1 MSDAAPSYTDIL
13 DAADRIEPAAVPTP
27 LLAFPALDARTGARV
42 LLKAEIAQRT
52 GSFKFRGALNRMR
65 RIPPQNQTAGVVAY
79 SSGNHA
85 QAVAAVASL
94 LGMPA
99 VIVMPSDAP
108 AMKIERTRGH
118 GAEVVLYDRET
129 EDREA
134 IAARIAVERGATIVP
149 PYEDRDVIAGQGT
162 VGLELA
168 REAEARG
175 IRVDAVLVPCS
186 GGGLV
191 AGVATAVKHHWPDCE
206 IHAVEPEGHDDTA
219 RSLAAG
225 RRVANA
231 PGTRSICDALLASTP
246 GTISFAANARLLA
259 GGIAVPDAE
268 TLAAM
273 AYAKRTLGL
282 ELEPAG
288 AIALAALLAGRVAA
302 RGRTVAVVLS
312 GGNVDP
318 ALLDRAL
325 AATP

>member
-1 MSDAAPSYTDIL
+1 LSGDAPNYTDIL

-27 LLAFPALDARTGARV
+27 LLAFPALDARVGGRV
-42 LLKAEIAQRT
+42 LLKAELAQRT

-65 RIPPQNQTAGVVAY
+65 RIAPQRQAAGVVAY

-85 QAVAAVASL
+85 QAVAAVAKL

-108 AMKIERTRGH
+108 AVKIERTRGH
-118 GAEVVLYDRET
+118 GAVVVLYDRER

-134 IAARIAVERGATIVP
+134 IGARIAAERGATIVA

-162 VGLELA
+162 AGLELVKQ
-168 REAEARG
+168 AEALDDRA
-175 IRVDAVLVPCS
+175 DAVLVPTS

-191 AGVATAVKHHWPDCE
+191 AGVALAVKERWPDCAVY
-206 IHAVEPEGHDDTA
+206 AVEPEGHDDTT
-219 RSLAAG
+219 RSLAA
-225 RRVANA
+225 RRRLVNP
-231 PGTRSICDALLASTP
+231 PGTRSICDALLAPTP
-246 GTISFAANARLLA
+246 GAISFAVNSRLLA
-259 GGIAVPDAE
+259 GGIVVPDSE

-273 AYAKRTLGL
+273 GYAKRALDL

-288 AIALAALLAGRVAA
+288 AIALAAVLSGRFAA

-312 GGNVDP
+312 GGNVEP
-318 ALLDRAL
+318 VVLERAL
-325 AATP
+325 AATV